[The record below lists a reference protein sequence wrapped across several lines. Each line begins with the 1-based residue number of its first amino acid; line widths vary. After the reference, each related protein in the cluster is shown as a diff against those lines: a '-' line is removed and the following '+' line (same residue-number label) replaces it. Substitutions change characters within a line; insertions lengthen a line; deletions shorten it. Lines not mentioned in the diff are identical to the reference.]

1 MSQARASLASLTGL
15 AYVVL
20 LVASLF
26 AMGITPSVQDSTDE
40 IVSFYADKDTNV
52 LIGSVL
58 FGLAAVAFLFFIG
71 SFRSM
76 LGSDEGSTG
85 SLSAVAFGG
94 GIVAAAGMLIFAGL
108 GVTLADGA
116 DNLEPSAMQ
125 AINALNVHMY
135 LPLAGG
141 IVTFLVATGLVGIRT
156 KVLPRWLAWAAIV
169 IAILVF
175 TPVGFFAFL
184 GSIPWVLV
192 TSIVLLRG
200 RPGGAA
206 TD

>member
-1 MSQARASLASLTGL
+1 MSQARASLAPLTGL
-15 AYVVL
+15 AYVGF

-26 AMGITPSVQDSTDE
+26 AMGVTPTVQDSTDE
-40 IVSFYADKDTNV
+40 IVSFYADRATNV

-58 FGLAAVAFLFFIG
+58 FGLAAIAFLFFIG
-71 SFRSM
+71 GFRSI
-76 LGSDEGSTG
+76 LRSGEGPTG
-85 SLSAVAFGG
+85 SLSTVAFAG
-94 GIVAAAGMLIFAGL
+94 GIVAAVGMLIFAGL

-116 DNLEPSAMQ
+116 DNLEPAAMQ

-156 KVLPRWLAWAAIV
+156 NVLPKWLARAAIV
-169 IAILVF
+169 IAILAF

-184 GSIPWVLV
+184 GSIPWMLV

-200 RPGGAA
+200 RPGGAD
-206 TD
+206 TN